1 MPATSRPTPTRAQPG
16 LSRGDTGF
24 LLAKAAQRWNE
35 LLAERFALAGFDE
48 VRPSYGSIL
57 VPLYE
62 EDGLRMG
69 ELARRSRLSKQTVTT
84 QVRAVERAGLVRRQ
98 ADELDARATRVW
110 LTDRARELAPIAE
123 STLQG
128 LDRLLS
134 QRLGGE
140 RRAELRRALADVL
153 DL

>member
-1 MPATSRPTPTRAQPG
+1 MPETTTQDQATARQR
-16 LSRGDTGF
+16 LHRGDTGF

-48 VRPSYGSIL
+48 VRPAFGSIL

-69 ELARRSRLSKQTVTT
+69 ELARRARLSKQTVTT
-84 QVRAVERAGLVRRQ
+84 QVRAVERAGLVRRG
-98 ADELDARATRVW
+98 LDDRDGRATRVW
-110 LTDRARELAPIAE
+110 LTGRARDFEPVAE
-123 STLQG
+123 ATLEG
-128 LDRLLS
+128 LDRVLGSALGRRDLE
-134 QRLGGE
+134 RL
-140 RRAELRRALADVL
+140 RAALQEVI